1 MQVNA
6 PCQRLMKAI
15 SCLVLYFFQRS
26 NLTFISHSRLVRS
39 VHIVKAFVCVK
50 IMTFSYV
57 QVDVLRASSEKA
69 ARVDK
74 RIADDLRAAVQVW
87 VCVCVHVHVWV

>member
-1 MQVNA
+1 
-6 PCQRLMKAI
+6 
-15 SCLVLYFFQRS
+15 
-26 NLTFISHSRLVRS
+26 
-39 VHIVKAFVCVK
+39 
-50 IMTFSYV
+50 MTFSYV

-87 VCVCVHVHVWV
+87 VCVCVHVHVWVWICEWE